1 MAEFLIFI
9 CGALLLS
16 NIVMA
21 DEKEHVQEIKLTY
34 KAYWAGFVISE
45 VHSRGVIT
53 PDSYQV
59 DVSYEVT
66 GLAAIFSSMKN
77 KVSAR
82 GKFAADGSVRP
93 LVFENQGSWSHYGF
107 SNRTEFRLEDSKIIS
122 HKYTAN
128 FKRKVKYIPVREA
141 LAYGP
146 DMVSF
151 YLGLTLDEEKMK
163 IGAPEKHQNI
173 FGGFFLLDIS
183 YRCTGNKKLES
194 RRSVYRGEA
203 LVCEFHDKIID
214 GGFERIKKKKSR
226 KKSRKKKRYRKK
238 KNTDTMEPVPL
249 QVWYGRIDGVDHMVP
264 VYSEFPFGWGK
275 VRVYLSNI
283 EVTTK

>member
-1 MAEFLIFI
+1 MSRFVIFI

-16 NIVMA
+16 NIAMA
-21 DEKEHVQEIKLTY
+21 DEKAHIQDIKLTY

-59 DVSYEVT
+59 DVSYKVT

-77 KVSAR
+77 RVSAR
-82 GKFAADGSVRP
+82 GIFAADGSVRP
-93 LVFENQGSWSHYGF
+93 LVFDNQGSWSHYGF
-107 SNRTEFRLEDSKIIS
+107 TNHTEFRLEDSKIIS

-128 FKRKVKYIPVREA
+128 FKRKVKYIPVREE

-163 IGAPEKHQNI
+163 IGAPERHQNI

-183 YRCTGNKKLES
+183 YRCIANKTLKS
-194 RRSVYRGEA
+194 KRSVYKGKA

-226 KKSRKKKRYRKK
+226 KKKKHRKK

-249 QVWYGRIDGVDHMVP
+249 QVWYGRIGGVDHMVP

-275 VRVYLSNI
+275 VRVYLSKI
-283 EVTTK
+283 EVN